1 MNEIVINKRSN
12 EMADMNWNEIDRQA
26 KLWVK
31 QAGEMI
37 QRSFAETIDVGH
49 KAGPDDLVTD
59 IDRKIEKFFID
70 RIHEHFP
77 SHQIL
82 GEEGYGDDISSLKG
96 TVWMIDPIDGTMNF
110 VHQQTHFAIS
120 IGIFHEGIG
129 KVGLIYDVAADELFH
144 CVKGQGAFVNNHSL
158 KKRET
163 VPIEESIIGLNATW
177 VTKNRRID
185 PDILSP
191 LVREA
196 RGIRSY
202 GSAATELAYIAA
214 GRLDAY
220 ISMRLSPWDIAG
232 GLVLLEEVGAVMTTV
247 DGRPIDLLHQNSIFA
262 GEPKLHEYILEN
274 YIKKGIE
281 NNLYIKL

>member
-1 MNEIVINKRSN
+1 ME
-12 EMADMNWNEIDRQA
+12 ALNWNEIDKQA
-26 KLWVK
+26 KLWIK
-31 QAGEMI
+31 QAGDMI
-37 QRSFAETIDVGH
+37 QRSFTEAIDVEH
-49 KAGPDDLVTD
+49 KDGPDDLVTD
-59 IDRKIEKFFID
+59 IDRKIEKFFIEQ
-70 RIHEHFP
+70 IQEKFPEHR
-77 SHQIL
+77 IL
-82 GEEGYGDDISSLKG
+82 GEEGYGDELDSLKG

-120 IGIFHEGIG
+120 IGIYHDGVG

-144 CVKGQGAFVNNHSL
+144 CVKGQGAFVNNQPL
-158 KKRET
+158 KRRKA
-163 VPIEESIIGLNATW
+163 VPVEESIIGLNATW
-177 VTKNRRID
+177 VTKNHRID

-220 ISMRLSPWDIAG
+220 ISMRLSPWDFAG

-247 DGRPIDLLHQNSIFA
+247 DGRPIDLLQQNSVFA
-262 GEPKLHEYILEN
+262 GEPQLHQYILES

-281 NNLYIKL
+281 NNLYINI